1 MAALLSSKTFRFEL
15 VAPERILAS
24 EEVAMVTVPGSA
36 GEFGVLADHAPVVS
50 SMRPGVIEVQDPSGE
65 MKRIFVTG
73 GFADVTGEQ
82 CTVLA
87 EEAMNVSDIDRVA
100 VEKKLEELRSQLA
113 NASDDVAKADFTRD
127 IAIAEAKL
135 TAVA

>member
-1 MAALLSSKTFRFEL
+1 MTAPLSSKTFRFEL

-24 EEVAMVTVPGSA
+24 EDVTMVVVPGGE

-50 SMRPGVIEVQDPSGE
+50 SLRPGVIAVQHPSGE
-65 MKRIFVTG
+65 MKHIFVSG
-73 GFADVTGEQ
+73 GVADVTGAL

-87 EEAMNVSDIDRVA
+87 EEAVNVNDIDSVA
-100 VEKKLEELRSQLA
+100 VEQKLEELRSA
-113 NASDDVAKADFTRD
+113 ASDAVDDVAKADLARD

-135 TAVA
+135 AAV

>member
-1 MAALLSSKTFRFEL
+1 MAAPLSSKTFKFEL

-24 EEVAMVTVPGSA
+24 EDVAMVTVPGSA

-65 MKRIFVTG
+65 IKRIFVSG
-73 GFADVTGEQ
+73 GFADVTGEL

-87 EEAMNVSDIDRVA
+87 EEAVNVNDIDRSA
-100 VEKKLEELRSQLA
+100 VEKKLEELRGQLA
-113 NASDDVAKADFTRD
+113 EAADDVAKAALARD

-135 TAVA
+135 AAVA